1 MKVIDFCYCEEKDRV
16 CRMEERE
23 FFEEGSFREYYS
35 NMCVGSL
42 DKIWFKFKDVDVDV
56 FVYLDGGEMIR
67 LKSGEYVN
75 VCWRGSMCRVWLED
89 DEEFLEELEKYRK
102 MEV

>member
-16 CRMEERE
+16 CKMEEKE
-23 FFEEGSFREYYS
+23 FFEGGSFREYYKD
-35 NMCVGSL
+35 MCRGSL

-56 FVYLDGGEMIR
+56 FVYLDGGDMIR
-67 LKSGEYVN
+67 LKNGEYVN
-75 VCWRGSMCRVWLED
+75 VCWRGDMCRVWVED

-102 MEV
+102 VEV